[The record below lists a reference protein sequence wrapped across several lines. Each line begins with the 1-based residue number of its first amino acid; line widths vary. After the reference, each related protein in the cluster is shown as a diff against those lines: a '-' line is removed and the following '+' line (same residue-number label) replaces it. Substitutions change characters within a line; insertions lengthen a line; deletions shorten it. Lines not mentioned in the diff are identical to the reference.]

1 MQPGVCKKRDFR
13 VRVLVWPAQKDK
25 ILNFFFKKSKTLEPL
40 NGPYAKMSIF
50 FQTRPIR
57 LQSKWVLV

>member
-25 ILNFFFKKSKTLEPL
+25 ILNFFFQKIENPRTLKWTICE
-40 NGPYAKMSIF
+40 NEHIF
-50 FQTRPIR
+50 PNTANPSAI
-57 LQSKWVLV
+57 